1 MYDNE
6 IFAQLLTLLQFSFQ
20 HHTGK
25 NVPVLW
31 KSWQTMRHSG
41 YVKLLKIYL
50 YSMPSRVGKRN
61 WWVRQSSSNLNLIVN
76 VAYWKVLYMGAEN
89 GRHKLEISWTLLR
102 SSCEPHEVRRS
113 NCEEEKRV
121 RGRFGGNGFLLCRC
135 WLPFHRKHQ
144 AVCVTAP
151 SVAPWSRKATRGS
164 LYKTVLGRWQRDC
177 AELGKAE
184 LQTGEKHLRSS
195 WCGGDPGF

>member
-6 IFAQLLTLLQFSFQ
+6 ILAQLLNLLQFSFQ

-50 YSMPSRVGKRN
+50 YSMPSRIGKRN

-76 VAYWKVLYMGAEN
+76 VASWKVLYMGAEN
-89 GRHKLEISWTLLR
+89 GRHKLEISWTLSR
-102 SSCEPHEVRRS
+102 SSCELLSKRN
-113 NCEEEKRV
+113 NCCP
-121 RGRFGGNGFLLCRC
+121 LIQQS
-135 WLPFHRKHQ
+135 P
-144 AVCVTAP
+144 CVM
-151 SVAPWSRKATRGS
+151 APWCTK
-164 LYKTVLGRWQRDC
+164 
-177 AELGKAE
+177 
-184 LQTGEKHLRSS
+184 
-195 WCGGDPGF
+195 GFACTFSMTFHKKPVS